1 MSIRSIPKKLKKASL
16 FPIFFFKK
24 LDSHWNVSTLSTG
37 GKDETHGGLS
47 KYYFKVKAGSLH

>member
-1 MSIRSIPKKLKKASL
+1 MSIRSIPKKLKKLHSSL
-16 FPIFFFKK
+16 FFFFKK
-24 LDSHWNVSTLSTG
+24 LDSHGNVSTLSTG